1 MLLKSLKLK
10 DFRQFKG
17 EQTIVFADDQTRN
30 VTIIMGDNGTG
41 KTTLAQAFTW
51 CLYGETTFKDKILL
65 CKAKSSEMI
74 PGQKTNVRAEL
85 ILIHKDI
92 EYIITSEQEYRK
104 TDKSDKPIDTVGQ
117 RLFKIMYKQSGQME
131 PVGQSKLDGR
141 MREILPQELARYFFF
156 DGENIKIMGDEL
168 SQGKGNEFARAVKSL
183 LGLDGFTAA
192 IGHLKKTIREYDKKY
207 DTHSDNQITV
217 FNNQI
222 ADLEIQIEKI
232 DERISEIDDD
242 EAPTHE
248 KIDELTE
255 QLEKTKKSEE
265 LAKKK
270 KKLDEQL
277 AFLEK
282 QKSRNISELVLI
294 FKQAPLYFSK
304 KMMYDS
310 LQLLESTGK
319 TKMNVPFVNADTLK
333 CLLERKRC
341 ICGTELNPGSDPY
354 MELSDLFNYVPPKS
368 IRDSIADFRQKCIEH
383 IRNCETMFTKFKEKY
398 DDVCSFDGKYNDTQ
412 DDISD
417 IESQLL
423 GIDEEGIGKMQ
434 ADLMRFKTHLRNLN
448 NEKLEKTSE
457 RGGKTT
463 DLKRIE
469 NERDKLVLMDEN
481 NRSVIRYKAYAQ
493 YMYDKIK
500 NDYAQEEQKIRH
512 ELEKVVNDI
521 FHNILDEGFTL
532 KLTEKYDVEVSL
544 SKHSG
549 SSETST
555 AQNISIIFAFIAGVI
570 QMARN
575 SQKDE
580 NSLLVSEP
588 YPLVMDA
595 PLSSFDKTRIQNVC
609 DILPKI
615 AQQIIIFIKDT
626 DGNIAEE
633 HLGSRIGKRLVFNAT
648 SKIETYIQ

>member
-17 EQTIVFADDQTRN
+17 EQIIVFADAPEQN
-30 VTIIMGDNGTG
+30 VTIVMGDNGTG

-65 CKAKSSEMI
+65 CKAKSLEMI

-85 ILIHKDI
+85 TLIHKDI
-92 EYIITSEQEYRK
+92 EYIIISEQEYRK
-104 TDKSDKPIDTVGQ
+104 TDKSDKPVDTVGQ

-131 PVGQSKLDGR
+131 SVGQSKLDGR

-156 DGENIKIMGDEL
+156 DGENIKIMSDEL

-192 IGHLKKTIREYDKKY
+192 IEHLKKTIREYDKKY
-207 DTHSDNQITV
+207 DAHSDNQIAIY
-217 FNNQI
+217 NNKI
-222 ADLEIQIEKI
+222 ADLEAQIDRI
-232 DERISEIDDD
+232 DGHISEIDKD
-242 EAPTHE
+242 EIPTHE
-248 KIDELTE
+248 KITELTE

-265 LAKKK
+265 LAKRK
-270 KKLDEQL
+270 KKLYEQL
-277 AFLEK
+277 ALLEK
-282 QKSRNISELVLI
+282 QKSRNISELVTI
-294 FKQAPLYFSK
+294 FKQSPVYFSK

-310 LQLLESTGK
+310 LQLLIGANK
-319 TKMNVPFVNADTLK
+319 TKKSVPFVNAETLK

-354 MELSDLFNYVPPKS
+354 IELSDLFNYVPPKS
-368 IRDSIADFRQKCIEH
+368 IGDSITDFRQKCIERV
-383 IRNCETMFTKFKEKY
+383 RNCENMFTTFKEKY
-398 DDVCSFDGKYNDTQ
+398 DDICSFDGNYNDIQ

-434 ADLMRFKTHLRNLN
+434 ADLMRFKTHLRTLT
-448 NEKLEKTSE
+448 NEKLEKTGE

-463 DLKRIE
+463 ELKYIE
-469 NERDKLVLMDEN
+469 NERDKLVLKDEN
-481 NRSVIRYKAYAQ
+481 NRRVMRYKAYAQ
-493 YMYDKIK
+493 YMYDIITK
-500 NDYAQEEQKIRH
+500 NYAKEEQKIRH
-512 ELEKVVNDI
+512 ELEEVVNNI
-521 FHNILDEGFTL
+521 FHNILDEDFTL
-532 KLTEKYDVEVSL
+532 KLTEKYDIEVSL

-555 AQNISIIFAFIAGVI
+555 AQNISIIFAFITGVI

-580 NSLLVSEP
+580 SSLLVSEP

-615 AQQIIIFIKDT
+615 AQQIIVFIKDT

-633 HLGSRIGKRLVFNAT
+633 HLGSRIGKRLVFSAI